1 MARPITTEERRA
13 RLALR
18 HRLHPSARTDDVA
31 AVADSVVA
39 LHSTD
44 PVTVYL
50 SVLARMRHPALG
62 AVERAL
68 YEDRTVFRHHGMRR
82 TLWVCTPEVVR
93 LVHAAATRKLA
104 GPEHRRTAKLL
115 ADNGIDDPEAW
126 LADARAQVL
135 AALHE
140 HGPMTARSL
149 GTRVP
154 ALTHKIV
161 MAPGKSYSAEVS
173 AHTRVLLNLGF
184 EGQIIRSRPTGTW
197 VNGAYTYA
205 ALDTWLPGGLGDVT
219 ERDAAREL
227 ALRWLAAF
235 GPGTAADLQWWAGWT
250 ARTTR
255 DALADCRAVP
265 VEVDDGPAF
274 VAPGDEDP
282 ITSPG
287 PWVALLPGL
296 DPTTMGWKRR
306 DWYLPAACADT
317 FDRMGNAGPTIWVDG
332 AVVGAWDQATDGSI
346 RTHYCVDVP
355 AARRE
360 EVVARAAELASWV
373 GDVRYTVRF
382 PSPLS
387 TALRRG
393 GVPTT

>member
-1 MARPITTEERRA
+1 MSRMVTVEERRA

-18 HRLHPSARTDDVA
+18 HRLHPSERTADVA
-31 AVADSVVA
+31 EVSDSVVA

-50 SVLARMRHPALG
+50 SVLARMRHPDLR
-62 AVERAL
+62 AVEQAL
-68 YEDRTVFRHHGMRR
+68 YADRTVFRHHGMRR

-104 GPEHRRTAKLL
+104 APEHRRTAKLL
-115 ADNGIDDPEAW
+115 AANGIDDPEAW

-135 AALHE
+135 DALHE

-161 MAPGKSYSAEVS
+161 MAPGKAYSAEVS

-184 EGQIIRSRPTGTW
+184 EGQIIRTRPTGTW

-205 ALDTWLPGGLGDVT
+205 AVDSWLPGGLGERT

-227 ALRWLAAF
+227 ALRWLTAF
-235 GPGTAADLQWWAGWT
+235 GPGTAADLQWWTGWT
-250 ARTTR
+250 GRTTKE
-255 DALADCRAVP
+255 ALADCGAVP
-265 VEVDDGPAF
+265 VRVDGGEAF
-274 VAPGDEDP
+274 LAPGDEDEV
-282 ITSPG
+282 SPPG
-287 PWVALLPGL
+287 SWVALLPGL
-296 DPTTMGWKRR
+296 DPTTMGWKQR
-306 DWYLPAACADT
+306 DWYLPAGCADT

-332 AVVGAWDQATDGSI
+332 GVVGAWDQGPDGSI
-346 RTHYCVDVP
+346 RTHYCVGVP
-355 AARRE
+355 ARRRK
-360 EVVARAAELASWV
+360 EVDARAEELASWI
-373 GDVRYTVRF
+373 GEVRYTVRF

-387 TALRRG
+387 TALRRQG
-393 GVPTT
+393 EPTT